1 MDGLLAVG
9 GILNCILGAA
19 GLLLMRRGPEM
30 PWNKHMAGQ
39 LICWVF
45 IAKGIANIVR
55 APGWDHD
62 YWRVTLFMGVFA
74 DDIWS
79 YCVLM
84 IAVIFPIPFV
94 RNEFHV
100 KALVISVGTVL
111 VASMLVFSFAGLD
124 NFLRG
129 MNTYPLAG
137 ALWTIGYLRFRIIP
151 PEERTEEMVGVADA
165 AFLLMMMF
173 FGHIWFRWVGM
184 WTFSDYFYFLT
195 ISDTSMAANY
205 LWSAGMA
212 ASVICG
218 MVVLATELRCT
229 YRGDVRWTSYLC
241 FVFFTLGVVSH
252 LIYWGGHGILDYEVD
267 GSGDVW
273 AWGEELRND
282 AQVAFLSSF
291 EGIWNSITTLT
302 HFTLG
307 RPLIGMYLLLRYGL
321 TPVTEDNRGFA
332 KVMSIVLIVVAT
344 SAVLEI
350 FQSLIPITE
359 MLSAALLGIIV
370 AFGIGWEER
379 SFDALVKDPKDLPV
393 TTHSELFPSID
404 LDRATIMK
412 MDLVFLVFIGFNLLI
427 AFTLHAIGVDPGV
440 ILP

>member
-1 MDGLLAVG
+1 
-9 GILNCILGAA
+9 
-19 GLLLMRRGPEM
+19 MRRGPEM

-124 NFLRG
+124 NFLRNEHLSTRWCPVDHRLSPVPHHPSRG
-129 MNTYPLAG
+129 TYG
-137 ALWTIGYLRFRIIP
+137 GDGRSR
-151 PEERTEEMVGVADA
+151 RHA

-307 RPLIGMYLLLRYGL
+307 RPLIGMYLFAPIRSHPRHGGQSWLRQGDVDRAHRGRHL
-321 TPVTEDNRGFA
+321 RRARDLPVAD
-332 KVMSIVLIVVAT
+332 
-344 SAVLEI
+344 
-350 FQSLIPITE
+350 PDPTE

-404 LDRATIMK
+404 LDRATIMR
-412 MDLVFLVFIGFNLLI
+412 MDLVFLIFIGFNLLI
-427 AFTLHAIGVDPGV
+427 AFTALFIGVDPGV